1 MVGDPRSPPN
11 DPLEDALY
19 QWLDPERFGSS
30 PETEKNAPIHGR
42 DRARLLD
49 IVSESSSDL
58 RRVVDQDA
66 LLRRARA
73 RSRSRSGKNL
83 EPKRRSRRVTFAI
96 VFLVLGAIGA
106 CVGRGF

>member
-1 MVGDPRSPPN
+1 MVGDPRGSPD

-19 QWLDPERFGSS
+19 QWLDPERFGAR
-30 PETEKNAPIHGR
+30 PGADENAPIQAR

-58 RRVVDQDA
+58 RRVVDPDA

-73 RSRSRSGKNL
+73 RGVSKRYIW
-83 EPKRRSRRVTFAI
+83 KRRGVQHTI
-96 VFLVLGAIGA
+96 VIVIVLLVLFVIALSYRFA
-106 CVGRGF
+106 